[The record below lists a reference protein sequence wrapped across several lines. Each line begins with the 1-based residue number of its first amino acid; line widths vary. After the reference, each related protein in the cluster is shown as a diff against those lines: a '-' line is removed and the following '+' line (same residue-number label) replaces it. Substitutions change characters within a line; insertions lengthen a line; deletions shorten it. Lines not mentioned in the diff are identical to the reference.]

1 MTTVTVKVDLPDGWE
16 LACDHM
22 RSLNYRETGLTG
34 QNELIIW
41 TLHVP
46 SNDKYVIVRK
56 SWQWPEWLTCAAV
69 VRTKQGEVWA
79 CATVPWPDE
88 CMASGWCNTGT
99 ALPLS
104 DKFVHLDYPEGP
116 WRDSRRLNP
125 NRKDEA

>member
-1 MTTVTVKVDLPDGWE
+1 MPIVTVKVEIPDGWE

-69 VRTKQGEVWA
+69 VRTKSGDVWA
-79 CATVPWPDE
+79 CAQVPKPNQHE
-88 CMASGWCNTGT
+88 PSGWENTGSV
-99 ALPLS
+99 LS
-104 DKFVHLDYPEGP
+104 LSGTFVKLDYPDGP